1 MDALSEVL
9 GVIRLTG
16 AVFLEMELRA
26 QWSYLTAPARAIA
39 DVLLPE
45 ADHVI
50 PYHLLLEGTC
60 YARLLDGKFVELSAG
75 DLVMFPAGD
84 RHVLATASEASL
96 QLAPTEITG
105 ESLSYL
111 KRNEIVPFKAGD
123 HGRATRIVCGYLAC
137 DQRLAEPILLSLPR
151 LLKLGMREGSTAAW
165 VQSSIHFSVA
175 ESASGRPGSAMI
187 LARLSEVL
195 FAEAI
200 RRHMDTMP
208 SGETGW
214 LAALRDRYVGR
225 ALALI
230 HEQPAHPWTVEALA
244 RKVALSRS
252 ALGQRFSALIG
263 RPPMEYL
270 MRWRILLAARHMQE
284 SRAPIVDIAAGVGYE
299 SEAAFN
305 RAFKREFGAPPAAW
319 RRQAARSARELIP
332 GA

>member
-39 DVLLPE
+39 DVLMPE

-60 YARLLDGKFVELSAG
+60 FVRLVDGAFVELSAG
-75 DLVMFPAGD
+75 DLVMFPAGS
-84 RHVLATASEASL
+84 RHVLATASDASL
-96 QLAPTEITG
+96 QLEPTAITG
-105 ESLSYL
+105 ETLSEL
-111 KRNEIVPFKAGD
+111 RCNEVVPFKAG
-123 HGRATRIVCGYLAC
+123 GEGPSTRIVCGYLAC
-137 DQRLAEPILLSLPR
+137 DSRLAEPILRSLPR
-151 LLKLGMREGSTAAW
+151 LLKVSMRDGSAGAW
-165 VQSSIHFSVA
+165 MQSSIRFSVA
-175 ESASGRPGSAMI
+175 QSMSGRPGSAMI

-200 RRHMDTMP
+200 RQHIDALP
-208 SGETGW
+208 PEETGW
-214 LAALRDRYVGR
+214 LAALRDRFVGR
-225 ALALI
+225 ALALL
-230 HEQPAHPWTVEALA
+230 HEKPAHPWTVEALA
-244 RKVALSRS
+244 HEVALSRS
-252 ALGQRFSALIG
+252 ALGRRFATLIG

-270 MRWRILLAARHMQE
+270 ARWRILLAARHLRE
-284 SRAPIVDIAAGVGYE
+284 SDQAIVDIAAGVGYE

-305 RAFKREFGAPPAAW
+305 RAFKREFGSPPATW
-319 RRQAARSARELIP
+319 RRHAAQRAARSIR

>member
-1 MDALSEVL
+1 MRAMDALSEVL

-39 DVLLPE
+39 DVLMPE

-50 PYHLLLEGTC
+50 PYHLLPEGTC
-60 YARLLDGKFVELSAG
+60 YVRLLDGEFVELSAG

-84 RHVLATASEASL
+84 RHVLATVSDASL

-105 ESLSYL
+105 ESLSSL
-111 KRNEIVPFKAGD
+111 KRNEIVPFKSGD
-123 HGRATRIVCGYLAC
+123 NGSATRIVCGYLAC
-137 DQRLAEPILLSLPR
+137 DKRLAEPILLSLPR
-151 LLKLGMREGSTAAW
+151 LLKVSMRDGSTAAW
-165 VQSSIHFSVA
+165 VRS
-175 ESASGRPGSAMI
+175 SAMI

-200 RRHMDTMP
+200 RQHMDTLP
-208 SGETGW
+208 PEETGW

-230 HEQPAHPWTVEALA
+230 HEQPAHPWTVETLA
-244 RKVALSRS
+244 HKVALSRS
-252 ALGQRFSALIG
+252 ALGQRFTALIG

-270 MRWRILLAARHMQE
+270 MRWRILLAARELRQ
-284 SRAPIVDIAAGVGYE
+284 SGAPIVDIAAGVGYE

-305 RAFKREFGAPPAAW
+305 RAFKREFGSPPAAW
-319 RRQAARSARELIP
+319 RRQAARGTRELIP
-332 GA
+332 AV

>member
-39 DVLLPE
+39 DVLMPE

-50 PYHLLLEGTC
+50 PYHLLVEGTC
-60 YARLLDGKFVELSAG
+60 YARLTDGEFVELAQG
-75 DLVMFPAGD
+75 DLVMFPGGD
-84 RHVLATASEASL
+84 RHVLATASHTSL
-96 QLAPTEITG
+96 HVAPTEITG

-111 KRNEIVPFKAGD
+111 KRNEVVPFKSGER
-123 HGRATRIVCGYLAC
+123 GSATRIVCGYLAC
-137 DQRLAEPILLSLPR
+137 DKRLAEPILLSLPH
-151 LLKLGMREGSTAAW
+151 LLKVSMRDGGTAAW
-165 VQSSIHFSVA
+165 VQSSIRYSVA
-175 ESASGRPGSAMI
+175 QSASGRPGSAMI

-200 RRHMDTMP
+200 RQHMDTLP
-208 SGETGW
+208 PGETGW

-230 HEQPAHPWTVEALA
+230 HEQPAHAWTVEALA

-252 ALGQRFSALIG
+252 ALGQRFTALVG

-270 MRWRILLAARHMQE
+270 MRWRILLAARRLRE
-284 SRAPIVDIAAGVGYE
+284 CGAPIADVAAGVGYE

-319 RRQAARSARELIP
+319 RRAARGAQALIP
-332 GA
+332 AA